1 MASTDTLLSLKPH
14 HHVVK
19 IEGASEDS
27 ENHGEDLIAQ
37 LKSIPSDITALRIEE
52 ETPSDKEW
60 AILGSHFTNIQSLE
74 LESGYNE
81 ELNDKELP
89 LHWPLKRCKI
99 LSACGEVTQTPH
111 IRQGRMSHLIL
122 FLTSGLR
129 FEGPTSKELSKAHSQ
144 AIARGEEKAH
154 YITVR
159 EGTPEEKKIEVTWIP
174 ELAGKWMNNK
184 YKGKE
189 ELQLEE
195 DNHPPPTINLRTLEI
210 LENDAIDTF
219 CRMALALPHLIENLT
234 TLNLRSTH
242 CLDFQFL
249 HESMIQQLLPQ
260 LSRLETLKLSIGEV
274 FTDESRLPTL
284 YKWLPPNIST
294 LRFRGPASLTKSTEW
309 NNWVQ
314 AFAERDFLPNLKQLS
329 FVLDL
334 EYESSD
340 SSFGR
345 LKKLKEIPEHTLHE
359 ARAACE
365 PLYEAARSRGIVIER
380 LYDEWSDECEI
391 LRQVDDRNQLVVV
404 FEHRRIRIICRTEY
418 NLVGAKRKV
427 SPVDLRQDNKGSK

>member
-1 MASTDTLLSLKPH
+1 MASTDTQLSLKPH

-27 ENHGEDLIAQ
+27 ENHGEDLITQ

-122 FLTSGLR
+122 FLTSALR

-195 DNHPPPTINLRTLEI
+195 DNRQPPTINLRILEI

-365 PLYEAARSRGIVIER
+365 PLYEAARNRGIVIER

-391 LRQVDDRNQLVVV
+391 LRQVDDRWL
-404 FEHRRIRIICRTEY
+404 C
-418 NLVGAKRKV
+418 
-427 SPVDLRQDNKGSK
+427 